1 METTAGSAVPTT
13 EISTVSEVE
22 LEATAAVKD
31 GSKSSSGAYIAQKR
45 GKKYGRVKSCLLKRS
60 CFVYTLIIAFVW
72 VVHATPIII
81 FLSINSKVSAQTT
94 IIIPFTLFFSVY
106 CR

>member
-1 METTAGSAVPTT
+1 MEKMETTAGSAVPTT

-31 GSKSSSGAYIAQKR
+31 GSKSSSGAYIAQRR

-60 CFVYTLIIAFVW
+60 CFVYTLIILGCACNTN
-72 VVHATPIII
+72 HHI
-81 FLSINSKVSAQTT
+81 FINKLQG
-94 IIIPFTLFFSVY
+94 
-106 CR
+106 

>member
-31 GSKSSSGAYIAQKR
+31 GSKSAYIAQRR